1 MSIPESKD
9 SLVNIRCRAPVPHHT
24 TGLGQLLIEHEPQK
38 PADPCWFKYVLTIP
52 SSSTHSAVVIAF
64 LSVNTEIQCI
74 TPFRGLI
81 ICEIILNRCSCLSHL
96 VLGDQPYIYKDSVR
110 RLQHIFSPI
119 CLSVLLILQ
128 HVYQHQHHFLWL
140 DWMDWTVFFFFPA
153 VSTEIIQ
160 KKRCTL
166 GGGSGEERRW
176 TDFMHDFSRQDYF
189 FFENQT
195 TWTTATKGKKA
206 VKSHNKTAFTTKGK
220 KVDTWLWLVTW
231 LVVLW
236 GEEPGIVI

>member
-1 MSIPESKD
+1 MRVQRGWSLKIKKHKHSWQIPAWVYLSQKIASLTSGAGLQFHITPQALVSFSLSMSRR
-9 SLVNIRCRAPVPHHT
+9 SLQTHV
-24 TGLGQLLIEHEPQK
+24 
-38 PADPCWFKYVLTIP
+38 WFKYVLPIP

-64 LSVNTEIQCI
+64 LSVNIEIQCI

-140 DWMDWTVFFFFPA
+140 DWMDWTVFFFFSCCKYRDYPKKKMHPGRREWGRRKMDRFHA
-153 VSTEIIQ
+153 WLQQTGLLFFWKPNNMNKNNKRKKSSEVS
-160 KKRCTL
+160 
-166 GGGSGEERRW
+166 
-176 TDFMHDFSRQDYF
+176 
-189 FFENQT
+189 
-195 TWTTATKGKKA
+195 
-206 VKSHNKTAFTTKGK
+206 
-220 KVDTWLWLVTW
+220 
-231 LVVLW
+231 
-236 GEEPGIVI
+236 

>member
-1 MSIPESKD
+1 MRAQRGWSLKIKKHKHSWQIPAWVYLSQKIASLTSGAGLQFHITPQALVSFSLSMSRR
-9 SLVNIRCRAPVPHHT
+9 SLQTHV
-24 TGLGQLLIEHEPQK
+24 
-38 PADPCWFKYVLTIP
+38 WFKYVLPIP

-140 DWMDWTVFFFFPA
+140 DWMDWTVFFFFSCCKYRDYPKKKMHPGRREWGRRKMDRFHA
-153 VSTEIIQ
+153 WLQQTGLLFFWKPNNMNNSNKRKKSSEVS
-160 KKRCTL
+160 
-166 GGGSGEERRW
+166 
-176 TDFMHDFSRQDYF
+176 
-189 FFENQT
+189 
-195 TWTTATKGKKA
+195 
-206 VKSHNKTAFTTKGK
+206 
-220 KVDTWLWLVTW
+220 
-231 LVVLW
+231 
-236 GEEPGIVI
+236 

>member
-1 MSIPESKD
+1 MSRR
-9 SLVNIRCRAPVPHHT
+9 SLQTHV
-24 TGLGQLLIEHEPQK
+24 
-38 PADPCWFKYVLTIP
+38 WFKYVLPIP

-64 LSVNTEIQCI
+64 LSVNIEIQCI

-81 ICEIILNRCSCLSHL
+81 ICEIILNRCSCFSHL

-140 DWMDWTVFFFFPA
+140 DWMDWTVLFFFSCWKYRDYPKK
-153 VSTEIIQ
+153 

-166 GGGSGEERRW
+166 GGGSGEEGRW

-189 FFENQT
+189 FLK
-195 TWTTATKGKKA
+195 TKQ
-206 VKSHNKTAFTTKGK
+206 H
-220 KVDTWLWLVTW
+220 
-231 LVVLW
+231 
-236 GEEPGIVI
+236 EQQ